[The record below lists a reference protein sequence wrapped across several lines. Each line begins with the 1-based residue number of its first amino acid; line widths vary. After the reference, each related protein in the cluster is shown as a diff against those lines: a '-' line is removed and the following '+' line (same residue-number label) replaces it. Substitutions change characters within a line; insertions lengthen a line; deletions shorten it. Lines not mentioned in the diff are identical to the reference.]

1 MSNSPAALTQPFCRT
16 TSTANIPLDN
26 PYSSPQNTSGETNL
40 RRMRLLSIVTACIAA
55 GGLAALLVYVGEAF
69 RWPHF
74 SNREGYF
81 GTDFISSLLYAIGDP
96 HAIHIVAVL
105 WFSYAASFVFIL

>member
-1 MSNSPAALTQPFCRT
+1 MFVLGMS
-16 TSTANIPLDN
+16 
-26 PYSSPQNTSGETNL
+26 
-40 RRMRLLSIVTACIAA
+40 A
-55 GGLAALLVYVGEAF
+55 GGLAALLVYVGDAF
-69 RWPHF
+69 CWPHF
-74 SNREGYF
+74 NRREGYF

>member
-1 MSNSPAALTQPFCRT
+1 MFALCMS
-16 TSTANIPLDN
+16 
-26 PYSSPQNTSGETNL
+26 
-40 RRMRLLSIVTACIAA
+40 A
-55 GGLAALLVYVGEAF
+55 GGLAALLVYVGDAF

-96 HAIHIVAVL
+96 YAIHIVAVL
-105 WFSYAASFVFIL
+105 WFCYAASFVFILLFFFRRLCRKR